1 MLGAAIATSG
11 LTKDFGQLR
20 AVDHLHLEVERGEIF
35 GFLGPNG
42 AGKTTTIRMLLDF
55 IRPTAGT
62 AEVLGGSGA
71 DPEVRRKLGYLP
83 AELHLNRRY
92 SGETTMSYLGSLRGG
107 FDEPFA
113 RNLAERFRLDL
124 DRPFGEL
131 STGNRRKIGIVQ
143 AFMHHPEL
151 LILDEPTS
159 GLDPLLQDEFQALV
173 RDSAQKGAT
182 VFLCSHVLPEVEA
195 LADRVAI
202 IRSGKLATVAHIDEL
217 RTRARHR
224 MVMVVDGPFDP
235 GNFQRLPGV
244 ISAEGN
250 GQKLEVVAEGSVD
263 AVVKEAAKLTIKRL
277 DTPGD
282 DLAEIFRAFYEGD
295 E

>member
-1 MLGAAIATSG
+1 MTTAITTRN
-11 LTKDFGQLR
+11 LTKEFGELR
-20 AVDHLHLEVERGEIF
+20 AVNNLDLQVERGEIF

-55 IRPTAGT
+55 IRPTSGSS
-62 AEVLGGSGA
+62 EVLGGSGA
-71 DPEVRRKLGYLP
+71 DPAIRRKLGYLP

-92 SGETTMSYLGSLRGG
+92 SGETTMDYLGSLRGG

-113 RNLAERFRLDL
+113 RELAERFHLDL
-124 DRPFGEL
+124 SRPFGEL

-151 LILDEPTS
+151 VILDEPTS
-159 GLDPLLQDEFQALV
+159 GLDPLLQEEFQELV
-173 RDSAQKGAT
+173 LEAAKKGAT

-202 IRSGKLATVAHIDEL
+202 IRAGQLATVARIDEL

-224 MVMVVDGPFDP
+224 MLLVIEGDFDA
-235 GNFQRLPGV
+235 GEFRRLPGV
-244 ISAEGN
+244 ISAEAT
-250 GQKLEVVAEGSVD
+250 GQKLEVVVEGSVD
-263 AVVKEAAKLTIKRL
+263 AVVKQAATHTVTRL

-282 DLAEIFRAFYEGD
+282 DLAEIFRAYYEG
-295 E
+295 EA

>member
-1 MLGAAIATSG
+1 MASAAIATTG
-11 LTKDFGQLR
+11 LTKEFGELR
-20 AVDHLHLEVERGEIF
+20 AVDNLNLEVERGEVF

-62 AEVLGGSGA
+62 CQVLGGSGA
-71 DPEVRRKLGYLP
+71 DPAIRRKLGYLP

-92 SGETTMSYLGSLRGG
+92 SGGTTMHYLGSLRGG

-113 RNLAERFRLDL
+113 RDLAERFHLDL
-124 DRPFGEL
+124 SRPFGEL
-131 STGNRRKIGIVQ
+131 STGNRRKIGIIQ
-143 AFMHHPEL
+143 AFMHHPDL

-173 RDSAQKGAT
+173 REAAQKGAT

-202 IRSGKLATVAHIDEL
+202 IRAGQLATVAHIDEL

-224 MVMVVDGPFDP
+224 MVMVVGGPFDP
-235 GNFQRLPGV
+235 ADFKRLPGV
-244 ISAEGN
+244 VSAEAN
-250 GQKLEVVAEGSVD
+250 GQKLEVVVEGSVD
-263 AVVKEAAKLTIKRL
+263 AVVKEAAKLTVTRL

-295 E
+295 A

>member
-1 MLGAAIATSG
+1 MANAAIATSG
-11 LTKDFGQLR
+11 LTKKFGALR
-20 AVDHLHLEVERGEIF
+20 AVDNLHLQVDRGEIF

-55 IRPTAGT
+55 IRPTAGSC
-62 AEVLGGSGA
+62 EVLGGSGA

-83 AELHLNRRY
+83 AELNLNRRY
-92 SGETTMSYLGSLRGG
+92 SGETTISFLGSLRGR

-113 RNLAERFRLDL
+113 RDLADRFHLDL

-159 GLDPLLQDEFQALV
+159 GLDPLLQEQFQELV
-173 RDSAQKGAT
+173 RDSVAKGAT

-202 IRSGKLATVAHIDEL
+202 IRSGRLATVAHIEEL

-224 MVMVVDGPFDP
+224 MVLVIEGTFDASD
-235 GNFQRLPGV
+235 FRRLPGV
-244 ISAEGN
+244 VRAEAN
-250 GQKLEVVAEGSVD
+250 GPKLEVVVEGSVD
-263 AVVKEAAKLTIKRL
+263 AVVKQAAQLNVTRL

-282 DLAEIFRAFYEGD
+282 DLAEIFRAYYEGD